1 MVVVPLATPVTIP
14 EVLIVAT
21 AGVDEV
27 HAPPVMLAVKVDVP
41 PMTAVVVP
49 VMVGNAFMVDAGS
62 VMVCVVAL
70 VDVSEMDPL

>member
-21 AGVDEV
+21 AGVEEV
-27 HAPPVMLAVKVDVP
+27 HVPPVMLAVKVDVP

-49 VMVGNAFMVDAGS
+49 VMVGNAFMVEVGS
-62 VMVCVVAL
+62 VMVCVVAP
-70 VDVSEMDPL
+70 VEVSEMDPL